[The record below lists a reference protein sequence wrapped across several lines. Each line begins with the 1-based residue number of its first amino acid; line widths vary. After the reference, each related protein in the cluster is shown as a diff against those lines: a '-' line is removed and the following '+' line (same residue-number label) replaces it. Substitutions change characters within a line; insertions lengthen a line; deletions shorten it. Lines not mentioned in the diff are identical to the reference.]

1 MRIFIGI
8 DIGKEYNYASFLNN
22 EGIEIDKRFKFK
34 NNHLGFLSL
43 KDNIDKLTYD
53 CNFNYD
59 DVLIGFESTGHYWI
73 NTDWF
78 IAEKLNIKTVMVRN
92 DAVRHTRALNSQ
104 GKGKNDSLDSRTI
117 AECLKNGYYF
127 DVQGRK
133 EDYIVLRR
141 LTRERTELEKEI
153 ARYKNRYRAW
163 LDVNNQIFLENFS
176 NVFSAGALALL
187 KVYPSPLDI
196 IQDSYL
202 EVREK
207 LKEVGYK
214 RTNNTF
220 KIYYEE
226 AKTYK
231 NIINGIT
238 YADRLEIN
246 EYIETLEMYMK
257 KKESLDEKIEALM
270 NYLEG
275 KVYNSLSQIKGMP
288 KAQVASLLAEIGNVS
303 NFKSA
308 RHLISYAG
316 LNVQGEGSGKNKGY
330 SWISKTGNRKIRK
343 ELYVITFNLVRH
355 NDYFRGLYCYY
366 KSYKRPNEKSSKEML
381 IALACK
387 ILRVIYGMLKYNIEF
402 DLNEMLKNYDFRNI
416 NKEKF
421 IDEFLG
427 SSEKKQKIIP
437 QEIEDI
443 FLNNRKSNEKSDD

>member
-1 MRIFIGI
+1 MNLYIGV
-8 DIGKEYNYASFLNN
+8 DVGKEFNYASFLN
-22 EGIEIDKRFKFK
+22 EKGLEIDKRFKFK
-34 NNHLGFLSL
+34 NNYWGFLKL

-53 CNFNYD
+53 YNFNYND
-59 DVLIGFESTGHYWI
+59 ILIGFESTGHYWI
-73 NTDWF
+73 NVDWF
-78 IAEKLNIKTVMVRN
+78 LTEKLNIKTVMVRN

-141 LTRERTELEKEI
+141 LTRERSELEKEI
-153 ARYKNRYRAW
+153 ARYKNRFRAW
-163 LDVNNQIFLENFS
+163 LDVNNPIFLENFS

-196 IQDSYL
+196 IKDTYL

-207 LKEVGYK
+207 LREVGYS
-214 RTNNTF
+214 RTNKTL

-226 AKTYK
+226 VETYK
-231 NIINGIT
+231 NIINGIS
-238 YADRLEIN
+238 YADRLEIS
-246 EYIETLEMYMK
+246 EYIEALEMYIK
-257 KKESLDEKIEALM
+257 KKENLDERIEALM
-270 NYLEG
+270 NFLEG
-275 KVYNSLSQIKGMP
+275 KVYTSLSEIKGMP
-288 KAQVASLLAEIGNVS
+288 KAQVASLISEIGNIN

-308 RHLISYAG
+308 RHLLSYAG
-316 LNVQGEGSGKNKGY
+316 LNLQGEGSGKNKGH

-381 IALACK
+381 IALMCK
-387 ILRVIYGMLKYNIEF
+387 LLRVVYGMLKYNVEF
-402 DLNEMLKNYDFRNI
+402 NLNEMLKNYDFRNI

-427 SSEKKQKIIP
+427 NSEKKQKIVP
-437 QEIEDI
+437 QEIEEI
-443 FLNNRKSNEKSDD
+443 FLNNRKSN

>member
-1 MRIFIGI
+1 M
-8 DIGKEYNYASFLNN
+8 
-22 EGIEIDKRFKFK
+22 
-34 NNHLGFLSL
+34 GFLKL

-53 CNFNYD
+53 YNLKYD
-59 DVLIGFESTGHYWI
+59 DILVGFESTGHYWI
-73 NTDWF
+73 NVDWF
-78 IAEKLNIKTVMVRN
+78 LTEKLNIKTVMVRN

-141 LTRERTELEKEI
+141 LTRERSELEKEI
-153 ARYKNRYRAW
+153 ARYKNRFRAW
-163 LDVNNQIFLENFS
+163 LDVNNPIFLEIFS
-176 NVFSAGALALL
+176 NVFSSGALALL

-196 IQDSYL
+196 IKDSYL

-207 LKEVGYK
+207 LREVGYS
-214 RTNNTF
+214 RTNKTL

-226 AKTYK
+226 VQTYK
-231 NIINGIT
+231 NIINGIS
-238 YADRLEIN
+238 YADRLEIS
-246 EYIETLEMYMK
+246 EYIEALEMYIK
-257 KKESLDEKIEALM
+257 KKENLDERIEALM
-270 NYLEG
+270 NFLEG
-275 KVYNSLSQIKGMP
+275 KVYNSLSEIKGMP
-288 KAQVASLLAEIGNVS
+288 KAQVASLIAEIGNIN

-308 RHLISYAG
+308 IHLLSYAG
-316 LNVQGEGSGKNKGY
+316 LNLQGEGSGKNKGH

-381 IALACK
+381 IALMCK
-387 ILRVIYGMLKYNIEF
+387 LLRVVYGMLKYNVEF
-402 DLNEMLKNYDFRNI
+402 NLNEMLKNYDFRNI

-427 SSEKKQKIIP
+427 NSEKKQKIIP
-437 QEIEDI
+437 QEIE
-443 FLNNRKSNEKSDD
+443 E

>member
-1 MRIFIGI
+1 MNLYIGV
-8 DIGKEYNYASFLNN
+8 DIGKELNYASFLN
-22 EGIEIDKRFKFK
+22 EKGLEIDKRFKFK
-34 NNHLGFLSL
+34 NNYLGFLKL

-53 CNFNYD
+53 YNLKYD
-59 DVLIGFESTGHYWI
+59 DILVGFESTGHYWI
-73 NTDWF
+73 NVDWF
-78 IAEKLNIKTVMVRN
+78 LTEKLNIKTVMVRN

-141 LTRERTELEKEI
+141 FTRERSELEKEI
-153 ARYKNRYRAW
+153 ARYKNRFRAW
-163 LDVNNQIFLENFS
+163 LDVNNPIFLENFS
-176 NVFSAGALALL
+176 NVFSSGALALL

-196 IQDSYL
+196 IKDSYL

-207 LKEVGYK
+207 LREVGYS
-214 RTNNTF
+214 RTNKTF

-226 AKTYK
+226 VETYK
-231 NIINGIT
+231 NIINGIS
-238 YADRLEIN
+238 YADRLEIS
-246 EYIETLEMYMK
+246 EYIEALEMYMK
-257 KKESLDEKIEALM
+257 KKENLDERIEALM
-270 NYLEG
+270 NFLEG
-275 KVYNSLSQIKGMP
+275 KVYTSLSEIKGMP
-288 KAQVASLLAEIGNVS
+288 KAQVASLIAEIGNIN

-308 RHLISYAG
+308 IHLISYAG
-316 LNVQGEGSGKNKGY
+316 LNLQGEGSGKNKGH

-381 IALACK
+381 IALMCK
-387 ILRVIYGMLKYNIEF
+387 LLRVVYGMLKYNVEF
-402 DLNEMLKNYDFRNI
+402 NLNEMLKNYDFRNI

-427 SSEKKQKIIP
+427 NSEKKQKIIP

-443 FLNNRKSNEKSDD
+443 FLNNRKSN

>member
-1 MRIFIGI
+1 MNLYIGV
-8 DIGKEYNYASFLNN
+8 DVGKEFNYASFLN
-22 EGIEIDKRFKFK
+22 EKGVEIDKRFKFK
-34 NNHLGFLSL
+34 NNYLGFLKL

-53 CNFNYD
+53 YKFNYNNI
-59 DVLIGFESTGHYWI
+59 LIGFESTGHYWI
-73 NTDWF
+73 NVDWF
-78 IAEKLNIKTVMVRN
+78 LTEKLNIKTVMVRN

-141 LTRERTELEKEI
+141 LTRERSELEKEI
-153 ARYKNRYRAW
+153 ARYKNRFRAW
-163 LDVNNQIFLENFS
+163 LDVNNPIFLENFS
-176 NVFSAGALALL
+176 NVFSSVALALL

-196 IQDSYL
+196 IKDSYL

-207 LKEVGYK
+207 LREVGYS
-214 RTNNTF
+214 RTNKTL

-226 AKTYK
+226 VETYK
-231 NIINGIT
+231 NIINGIS
-238 YADRLEIN
+238 YADRLEIS
-246 EYIETLEMYMK
+246 EYIEALEMYIK
-257 KKESLDEKIEALM
+257 KKENLDERIEALM
-270 NYLEG
+270 NFLEG
-275 KVYNSLSQIKGMP
+275 KVYTSLSEIKGMP
-288 KAQVASLLAEIGNVS
+288 KAQVASLIAEIGNIN

-308 RHLISYAG
+308 IHLISYAG
-316 LNVQGEGSGKNKGY
+316 LNLQGEGSGKNKGH

-381 IALACK
+381 IALMCK
-387 ILRVIYGMLKYNIEF
+387 LLRVVYGMLKYNVEF
-402 DLNEMLKNYDFRNI
+402 NLNEMLKNYDFRNI

-427 SSEKKQKIIP
+427 NSEKKQKIIP

-443 FLNNRKSNEKSDD
+443 FLNNRKSN

>member
-1 MRIFIGI
+1 MNLYIGV
-8 DIGKEYNYASFLNN
+8 DIGKELNYASFLN
-22 EGIEIDKRFKFK
+22 EKGVEIDKRFKFK
-34 NNHLGFLSL
+34 NNYLGFLKL
-43 KDNIDKLTYD
+43 KENIDKLTYD
-53 CNFNYD
+53 YNLKYD
-59 DVLIGFESTGHYWI
+59 DILVGFESTGHYWI
-73 NTDWF
+73 NIDWF
-78 IAEKLNIKTVMVRN
+78 LTEKLNIKTVMVRN

-141 LTRERTELEKEI
+141 LTRERSELEKEI
-153 ARYKNRYRAW
+153 ARYKNRFRAW
-163 LDVNNQIFLENFS
+163 LDVNNPIFLENFS

-196 IQDSYL
+196 IKDSYL

-207 LKEVGYK
+207 LREVGYS
-214 RTNNTF
+214 RTNKTL

-226 AKTYK
+226 VETYK
-231 NIINGIT
+231 NIINGIS
-238 YADRLEIN
+238 YADRLEIS
-246 EYIETLEMYMK
+246 EYIEALEMYMK
-257 KKESLDEKIEALM
+257 KKENLDERIEALM
-270 NYLEG
+270 NFLEG
-275 KVYNSLSQIKGMP
+275 KVYTSLSEIKGMP
-288 KAQVASLLAEIGNVS
+288 KAQVASLIAEIGNIN

-308 RHLISYAG
+308 IHLISYAG
-316 LNVQGEGSGKNKGY
+316 LNLQGEGSGKNKGH

-381 IALACK
+381 IALMCK
-387 ILRVIYGMLKYNIEF
+387 LLRVVYGMLKYNVEF
-402 DLNEMLKNYDFRNI
+402 NLNEMLKNYDFRNI

-427 SSEKKQKIIP
+427 NSEKKQKIIP

-443 FLNNRKSNEKSDD
+443 FLNNRKSN

>member
-1 MRIFIGI
+1 MNLYIGV
-8 DIGKEYNYASFLNN
+8 DIGKELNYASFLN
-22 EGIEIDKRFKFK
+22 EKGVEIDKRFKFK
-34 NNHLGFLSL
+34 NNYLGFLKL

-53 CNFNYD
+53 YNLKYD
-59 DVLIGFESTGHYWI
+59 DILVGFESTGHYWI
-73 NTDWF
+73 NVDWF
-78 IAEKLNIKTVMVRN
+78 LTEKLNIKTVMVRN

-141 LTRERTELEKEI
+141 LTRERSELEKEI
-153 ARYKNRYRAW
+153 ARYKNRFRAW
-163 LDVNNQIFLENFS
+163 LDVNNPIFLENFS

-196 IQDSYL
+196 IKDSYL

-207 LKEVGYK
+207 LREVGYS
-214 RTNNTF
+214 RTNKTL

-226 AKTYK
+226 VQTYK
-231 NIINGIT
+231 NIINGIS
-238 YADRLEIN
+238 YADRLEIS
-246 EYIETLEMYMK
+246 EYIEALEMYIK
-257 KKESLDEKIEALM
+257 KKENLDERIEALM
-270 NYLEG
+270 NFLEG
-275 KVYNSLSQIKGMP
+275 KVYNSLSEIKGMP
-288 KAQVASLLAEIGNVS
+288 KAQVASLIAEIGNIN

-308 RHLISYAG
+308 IYLLSYAG
-316 LNVQGEGSGKNKGY
+316 LNLQGEGSGKNKGH

-381 IALACK
+381 IALMCK
-387 ILRVIYGMLKYNIEF
+387 LLRVVYGMLKYNVEF
-402 DLNEMLKNYDFRNI
+402 NLNEMLKNYDFRNI

-427 SSEKKQKIIP
+427 NSEKKQKIIP

-443 FLNNRKSNEKSDD
+443 FLNNRKSN

>member
-1 MRIFIGI
+1 MNLYIGV
-8 DIGKEYNYASFLNN
+8 DIGKELNYASFLN
-22 EGIEIDKRFKFK
+22 EKGVEIDKRFKFK
-34 NNHLGFLSL
+34 NNYLGFLKL

-53 CNFNYD
+53 YNLKYD
-59 DVLIGFESTGHYWI
+59 DILGGFESTGHYWI
-73 NTDWF
+73 NVDWF
-78 IAEKLNIKTVMVRN
+78 LTEKLNIKTVMVRN

-141 LTRERTELEKEI
+141 LTRERSELEKEI
-153 ARYKNRYRAW
+153 ARYKNRFRAW
-163 LDVNNQIFLENFS
+163 LDVNNPIFLEIFS
-176 NVFSAGALALL
+176 NVFSSGALALL
-187 KVYPSPLDI
+187 KIYPSPLDI
-196 IQDSYL
+196 IKDSYL

-207 LKEVGYK
+207 LREVGYS
-214 RTNNTF
+214 RTNKTL

-226 AKTYK
+226 VETYK
-231 NIINGIT
+231 NIINGIS
-238 YADRLEIN
+238 YADRLEIS
-246 EYIETLEMYMK
+246 EYIEALEMYIK
-257 KKESLDEKIEALM
+257 KKENLDERIEALM
-270 NYLEG
+270 NFLEG
-275 KVYNSLSQIKGMP
+275 KVYTSLSEIKGMP
-288 KAQVASLLAEIGNVS
+288 KAQVASLIAEIGNIN

-308 RHLISYAG
+308 RHLLSYAG
-316 LNVQGEGSGKNKGY
+316 LNLQGEGSGKNKGH

-381 IALACK
+381 IALMCK
-387 ILRVIYGMLKYNIEF
+387 LLRVIYGMLKYNVEF
-402 DLNEMLKNYDFRNI
+402 NLNEMLKNYDFRNI

-427 SSEKKQKIIP
+427 NSEKKQKIIP
-437 QEIEDI
+437 QEIEEI
-443 FLNNRKSNEKSDD
+443 FLNNRKSN

>member
-1 MRIFIGI
+1 MNLYIGV
-8 DIGKEYNYASFLNN
+8 DIGKELNYASFLN
-22 EGIEIDKRFKFK
+22 EKGVEIDKRFKFK
-34 NNHLGFLSL
+34 NNYLGFLKL
-43 KDNIDKLTYD
+43 KENIDKLTYD
-53 CNFNYD
+53 YNLKYD
-59 DVLIGFESTGHYWI
+59 DILVGFESTGHYWI
-73 NTDWF
+73 NIDWF
-78 IAEKLNIKTVMVRN
+78 LTEKLNIKTVMVRN

-141 LTRERTELEKEI
+141 LTRERSELEKEI
-153 ARYKNRYRAW
+153 ARYKNRFRAW
-163 LDVNNQIFLENFS
+163 LDVNNPIFLENFS

-196 IQDSYL
+196 IKDSYL

-207 LKEVGYK
+207 LREVGYS
-214 RTNNTF
+214 RTNKTL

-226 AKTYK
+226 VETYK
-231 NIINGIT
+231 NIINGIS
-238 YADRLEIN
+238 YADRLEIS
-246 EYIETLEMYMK
+246 EYIEALEMYMK
-257 KKESLDEKIEALM
+257 KKENLDERIEALM
-270 NYLEG
+270 NFLEG
-275 KVYNSLSQIKGMP
+275 KVYTSLSEIKGMP
-288 KAQVASLLAEIGNVS
+288 KAQVASLIAEIGNIN

-308 RHLISYAG
+308 IHLISYAG
-316 LNVQGEGSGKNKGY
+316 LNLQGEGSGKNKGH

-381 IALACK
+381 IALMCK
-387 ILRVIYGMLKYNIEF
+387 LLRVVYGMLKYNVEF
-402 DLNEMLKNYDFRNI
+402 NLNEMLKNYDFRNI

-427 SSEKKQKIIP
+427 NSEKKQKIIP
-437 QEIEDI
+437 
-443 FLNNRKSNEKSDD
+443 

>member
-1 MRIFIGI
+1 MNLYIGV
-8 DIGKEYNYASFLNN
+8 DIGKEFNYASFLN
-22 EGIEIDKRFKFK
+22 EKGLEIDKRFKFK
-34 NNHLGFLSL
+34 NNYLGFLKL

-53 CNFNYD
+53 YNLKYD
-59 DVLIGFESTGHYWI
+59 DILVGFESTGHYWI
-73 NTDWF
+73 NVDWF
-78 IAEKLNIKTVMVRN
+78 LTEKLNIKTVMVRN

-141 LTRERTELEKEI
+141 LTRERSELEKEI
-153 ARYKNRYRAW
+153 ARYKNRFRAW
-163 LDVNNQIFLENFS
+163 LDVNNPIFLENFS
-176 NVFSAGALALL
+176 NVFSSVALALL

-196 IQDSYL
+196 IKDSYL

-207 LKEVGYK
+207 LREVGYS
-214 RTNNTF
+214 RTNKTL

-226 AKTYK
+226 VETYK
-231 NIINGIT
+231 NIINGIS
-238 YADRLEIN
+238 YADRLEIS
-246 EYIETLEMYMK
+246 EYIEALEMYIK
-257 KKESLDEKIEALM
+257 KKENLDERIEALM
-270 NYLEG
+270 NFLEG
-275 KVYNSLSQIKGMP
+275 KVYTSLSEIKGMP
-288 KAQVASLLAEIGNVS
+288 KAQVASLIAEIGNIN

-308 RHLISYAG
+308 IHLLSYAG
-316 LNVQGEGSGKNKGY
+316 LNLQGEGSGKNKGH

-381 IALACK
+381 IALMCK
-387 ILRVIYGMLKYNIEF
+387 LLRGVYGMLRYNVEF
-402 DLNEMLKNYDFRNI
+402 NLNEMLKNYDFRNI

-427 SSEKKQKIIP
+427 NSEKKQKIIP

-443 FLNNRKSNEKSDD
+443 FLNNRKSN

>member
-1 MRIFIGI
+1 MNLYIGI
-8 DIGKEYNYASFLNN
+8 DIGKEFNYASFLN
-22 EGIEIDKRFKFK
+22 EKGVEIDKRFKFK
-34 NNHLGFLSL
+34 NNYLGFLKL

-53 CNFNYD
+53 YNFKYD
-59 DVLIGFESTGHYWI
+59 DILIGFESTGHYWI
-73 NTDWF
+73 NIDWF
-78 IAEKLNIKTVMVRN
+78 ITEKLKIKTVMVRN

-141 LTRERTELEKEI
+141 LTRERSELEKEI
-153 ARYKNRYRAW
+153 ARYKNRFRAW
-163 LDVNNQIFLENFS
+163 LDVNNPIFLENFS

-196 IQDSYL
+196 IKDSYL
-202 EVREK
+202 VVREK
-207 LKEVGYK
+207 LREVGYS
-214 RTNNTF
+214 RTNKTL

-226 AKTYK
+226 VETYK
-231 NIINGIT
+231 NIINGIS
-238 YADRLEIN
+238 YADRLEIS
-246 EYIETLEMYMK
+246 EYIEALEMYMK
-257 KKESLDEKIEALM
+257 KKENLDERIEALM
-270 NYLEG
+270 NFLEG
-275 KVYNSLSQIKGMP
+275 KVYTSLSEIKGMP
-288 KAQVASLLAEIGNVS
+288 KAQVASLIAEIGNIN

-308 RHLISYAG
+308 IHLISYAG
-316 LNVQGEGSGKNKGY
+316 LNLQGEGSGKNKGH

-381 IALACK
+381 IALMCK
-387 ILRVIYGMLKYNIEF
+387 LLRVVYGMLKYNVEF
-402 DLNEMLKNYDFRNI
+402 NLNEMLKNYDFRNI

-427 SSEKKQKIIP
+427 NSEKKQKIIP

-443 FLNNRKSNEKSDD
+443 FLNNRKSN

>member
-1 MRIFIGI
+1 MNLYIGV
-8 DIGKEYNYASFLNN
+8 DVGKEFNYASFLN
-22 EGIEIDKRFKFK
+22 EKGLEINKRFKFK
-34 NNHLGFLSL
+34 NNYLGFLKL

-53 CNFNYD
+53 YNFNYND
-59 DVLIGFESTGHYWI
+59 ILIGFESTGHYWI
-73 NTDWF
+73 NVDWF
-78 IAEKLNIKTVMVRN
+78 LTEKLNIKTVMVRN

-141 LTRERTELEKEI
+141 LTRERSELEKEI
-153 ARYKNRYRAW
+153 ARYKNRFRAW
-163 LDVNNQIFLENFS
+163 LDVNNPIFLENFS

-196 IQDSYL
+196 IKDSYL

-207 LKEVGYK
+207 LREVGYS
-214 RTNNTF
+214 RTNKTL

-226 AKTYK
+226 VETYK
-231 NIINGIT
+231 NVINGIS
-238 YADRLEIN
+238 YADRLEIS
-246 EYIETLEMYMK
+246 EYIEALEMYIN
-257 KKESLDEKIEALM
+257 KKENLDERIEALM
-270 NYLEG
+270 NFLEG
-275 KVYNSLSQIKGMP
+275 KVYTSLSEIKGMP
-288 KAQVASLLAEIGNVS
+288 KAQVASLISEIGNIN

-308 RHLISYAG
+308 RHLLSYAG
-316 LNVQGEGSGKNKGY
+316 LNLQGEGSGKNKGH

-381 IALACK
+381 IALMCK
-387 ILRVIYGMLKYNIEF
+387 LLRVVYGMLKYNVEF
-402 DLNEMLKNYDFRNI
+402 NLNEMLKNYDFRNI

-427 SSEKKQKIIP
+427 NSEKKQKIIP
-437 QEIEDI
+437 QEIE
-443 FLNNRKSNEKSDD
+443 

>member
-1 MRIFIGI
+1 MNLYIGV
-8 DIGKEYNYASFLNN
+8 DVGKEFNYASFLN
-22 EGIEIDKRFKFK
+22 EKGVEIDKRFKFK
-34 NNHLGFLSL
+34 NNYLGFLKL

-53 CNFNYD
+53 YNLKYD
-59 DVLIGFESTGHYWI
+59 DILVGFESTGHYWI
-73 NTDWF
+73 NIDWF
-78 IAEKLNIKTVMVRN
+78 LTEKLNIKTVMVRN

-141 LTRERTELEKEI
+141 LTRERSELEKEI
-153 ARYKNRYRAW
+153 ARYKNRFRAW
-163 LDVNNQIFLENFS
+163 LDVNNPIFLENFS

-196 IQDSYL
+196 IKDTYL

-207 LKEVGYK
+207 LREVGYS
-214 RTNNTF
+214 RTNKTL

-226 AKTYK
+226 VETYK
-231 NIINGIT
+231 NIINGIS
-238 YADRLEIN
+238 YADRLEIS
-246 EYIETLEMYMK
+246 EYIEALEMYMK
-257 KKESLDEKIEALM
+257 KKENLDERIEALM
-270 NYLEG
+270 NFLEG
-275 KVYNSLSQIKGMP
+275 KVYTSLSEIKGMP
-288 KAQVASLLAEIGNVS
+288 KAQVASLISEIGNIN

-308 RHLISYAG
+308 RHLLSYAG
-316 LNVQGEGSGKNKGY
+316 LNLQGEGSGKNKGH

-381 IALACK
+381 IALMCK
-387 ILRVIYGMLKYNIEF
+387 LLRVVYGMLKYNVEF
-402 DLNEMLKNYDFRNI
+402 NLNEMLKNYDFRNI

-427 SSEKKQKIIP
+427 NSEKKQKIIP
-437 QEIEDI
+437 QEIEEI
-443 FLNNRKSNEKSDD
+443 FLNNKKSN

>member
-1 MRIFIGI
+1 MNLYIGV
-8 DIGKEYNYASFLNN
+8 DVGKEFNYASFLN
-22 EGIEIDKRFKFK
+22 EKGLEINKRFKFK
-34 NNHLGFLSL
+34 NNYLGFLKL

-53 CNFNYD
+53 YNFNYND
-59 DVLIGFESTGHYWI
+59 ILIGFESTGHYWI
-73 NTDWF
+73 NVDWF
-78 IAEKLNIKTVMVRN
+78 LTEKLNIKTVMVRN

-141 LTRERTELEKEI
+141 LTRERSELEKEI
-153 ARYKNRYRAW
+153 ARYKNRFRAW
-163 LDVNNQIFLENFS
+163 LDVNNPIFLEIFS
-176 NVFSAGALALL
+176 NVFSSGALALL

-196 IQDSYL
+196 IKDSYL

-207 LKEVGYK
+207 LREVGYS
-214 RTNNTF
+214 RTNKTL

-226 AKTYK
+226 VETYK
-231 NIINGIT
+231 NVINGIS
-238 YADRLEIN
+238 YADRLEIS
-246 EYIETLEMYMK
+246 EYIEALEMYIN
-257 KKESLDEKIEALM
+257 KKENLDERIEALM
-270 NYLEG
+270 NFLEG
-275 KVYNSLSQIKGMP
+275 KVYTSLSEIKGMP
-288 KAQVASLLAEIGNVS
+288 KAQVASLISEIGNIN

-308 RHLISYAG
+308 RHLLSYAG
-316 LNVQGEGSGKNKGY
+316 LNLQGEGSGKNKGH

-381 IALACK
+381 IALMCK
-387 ILRVIYGMLKYNIEF
+387 LLRVVYGMLKYNVEF
-402 DLNEMLKNYDFRNI
+402 NLNEMLKNYDFRNI

-427 SSEKKQKIIP
+427 NSEKKQKIIP

-443 FLNNRKSNEKSDD
+443 FLNNRKSN

>member
-1 MRIFIGI
+1 MNLYIGV
-8 DIGKEYNYASFLNN
+8 DIGKELNYASFLN
-22 EGIEIDKRFKFK
+22 EKGVEIDKRFKFK
-34 NNHLGFLSL
+34 NNYLGFLKL

-53 CNFNYD
+53 YNLKYD
-59 DVLIGFESTGHYWI
+59 DILVGFESTGHYWI
-73 NTDWF
+73 NVDWF
-78 IAEKLNIKTVMVRN
+78 LTEKLNIKTVMVRN

-141 LTRERTELEKEI
+141 LTRERSELEKEI
-153 ARYKNRYRAW
+153 ARYKNRFRAW
-163 LDVNNQIFLENFS
+163 LDVNNPIFLENFS
-176 NVFSAGALALL
+176 NVFSSGALALL

-196 IQDSYL
+196 IKDSYL

-207 LKEVGYK
+207 LREVGYS
-214 RTNNTF
+214 RTNKTL

-226 AKTYK
+226 VQTYK
-231 NIINGIT
+231 NIINGIS
-238 YADRLEIN
+238 YADRLEIS
-246 EYIETLEMYMK
+246 EYIEALEMYIK
-257 KKESLDEKIEALM
+257 KKENLDERIEALM
-270 NYLEG
+270 NFLEG
-275 KVYNSLSQIKGMP
+275 KVYNSLSEIKGMP
-288 KAQVASLLAEIGNVS
+288 KAQVASLIAEIGNIN

-308 RHLISYAG
+308 IHLLSYAG
-316 LNVQGEGSGKNKGY
+316 LNLQGEGSGKNKGH

-381 IALACK
+381 IALMSK
-387 ILRVIYGMLKYNIEF
+387 LLRVVYGMLKYNVEF
-402 DLNEMLKNYDFRNI
+402 NLNEMLKNYDFRNI

-427 SSEKKQKIIP
+427 NSEKKQKIIP
-437 QEIEDI
+437 LEIEDI
-443 FLNNRKSNEKSDD
+443 FLNNRKSN

>member
-1 MRIFIGI
+1 MNLYIGV
-8 DIGKEYNYASFLNN
+8 DIGKELNYASFLN
-22 EGIEIDKRFKFK
+22 EKGVEIDKRFKFK
-34 NNHLGFLSL
+34 NNYLGFLKL

-53 CNFNYD
+53 YNLKYD
-59 DVLIGFESTGHYWI
+59 DILVGFESTGHYWI
-73 NTDWF
+73 NVDWF
-78 IAEKLNIKTVMVRN
+78 LTEKLNIKTVMVRN

-141 LTRERTELEKEI
+141 LTRERSELEKEI
-153 ARYKNRYRAW
+153 ARYKNRFRAW
-163 LDVNNQIFLENFS
+163 LDVNNPIFLEIFS
-176 NVFSAGALALL
+176 NVFSSGALALL

-196 IQDSYL
+196 IKDSYL

-207 LKEVGYK
+207 LREVGYS
-214 RTNNTF
+214 RTNKTL

-226 AKTYK
+226 VQTYK
-231 NIINGIT
+231 NIINGIS
-238 YADRLEIN
+238 YADRLEIS
-246 EYIETLEMYMK
+246 EYIEALEMYIK
-257 KKESLDEKIEALM
+257 KKENLDERIEALM
-270 NYLEG
+270 NFLEG
-275 KVYNSLSQIKGMP
+275 KVYNSLSEIKGMP
-288 KAQVASLLAEIGNVS
+288 KAQVASLIAEIGNIN

-308 RHLISYAG
+308 IHLLSYAG
-316 LNVQGEGSGKNKGY
+316 LNLQGEGSGKNKGH

-381 IALACK
+381 IALMCK
-387 ILRVIYGMLKYNIEF
+387 LLRVVYGMLKYNVEF
-402 DLNEMLKNYDFRNI
+402 NLNEMLKNYDFRNI

-427 SSEKKQKIIP
+427 NGEKKQKIIP

-443 FLNNRKSNEKSDD
+443 FLNNRKSN

>member
-1 MRIFIGI
+1 MNLYIGV
-8 DIGKEYNYASFLNN
+8 DVGKEFNYASFLN
-22 EGIEIDKRFKFK
+22 EKGLEINKRFKFK
-34 NNHLGFLSL
+34 NNYLGFLKL

-53 CNFNYD
+53 YNFNYND
-59 DVLIGFESTGHYWI
+59 ILIGFESTGHYWI
-73 NTDWF
+73 NVDWF
-78 IAEKLNIKTVMVRN
+78 LTEKLNIKTVMVRN

-141 LTRERTELEKEI
+141 LTRERSELEKEI
-153 ARYKNRYRAW
+153 ARYKNRFRAW
-163 LDVNNQIFLENFS
+163 LDVNNPIFLENFS
-176 NVFSAGALALL
+176 NVFSSGALALL

-196 IQDSYL
+196 IKDSYL

-207 LKEVGYK
+207 LREVGYS
-214 RTNNTF
+214 RTNKTL

-226 AKTYK
+226 VQTYK
-231 NIINGIT
+231 NIINGIS
-238 YADRLEIN
+238 YADRLEIS
-246 EYIETLEMYMK
+246 EYIEALEMYIK
-257 KKESLDEKIEALM
+257 KKENLDERIEALM
-270 NYLEG
+270 NFLEG
-275 KVYNSLSQIKGMP
+275 KVYNSLSEIKGMP
-288 KAQVASLLAEIGNVS
+288 KAQVASLIAEIGNIN

-308 RHLISYAG
+308 IHLLSYAG
-316 LNVQGEGSGKNKGY
+316 LNLQGEGSGKNKGH

-381 IALACK
+381 IALMCK
-387 ILRVIYGMLKYNIEF
+387 LLRVVYGMLKYNVEF
-402 DLNEMLKNYDFRNI
+402 NLNEMLKNYDFRNI

-427 SSEKKQKIIP
+427 NSEKKQKIIP
-437 QEIEDI
+437 LEIEDI
-443 FLNNRKSNEKSDD
+443 FLNNRKSN

>member
-1 MRIFIGI
+1 MNLYIGI
-8 DIGKEYNYASFLNN
+8 DIGKEFNYASFLN
-22 EGIEIDKRFKFK
+22 EKGVEIDKRFKFK
-34 NNHLGFLSL
+34 NNYLGFLKL

-53 CNFNYD
+53 YNFKYD
-59 DVLIGFESTGHYWI
+59 DILIGFESTGHYWI
-73 NTDWF
+73 NIDWF
-78 IAEKLNIKTVMVRN
+78 ITEKLNIKTVMVRN

-141 LTRERTELEKEI
+141 LTRERSELEKEI
-153 ARYKNRYRAW
+153 ARYKNRFRAW
-163 LDVNNQIFLENFS
+163 LDVNNPIFLENFS

-196 IQDSYL
+196 IKDSYL
-202 EVREK
+202 VVREK
-207 LKEVGYK
+207 LREVGYS
-214 RTNNTF
+214 RTNKTL

-226 AKTYK
+226 VETYK
-231 NIINGIT
+231 NIINGIS
-238 YADRLEIN
+238 YADRLEIS
-246 EYIETLEMYMK
+246 EYIEALEMYMK
-257 KKESLDEKIEALM
+257 KKENLDERIEALM
-270 NYLEG
+270 NFLEG
-275 KVYNSLSQIKGMP
+275 KVYTSLSEIKGMP
-288 KAQVASLLAEIGNVS
+288 KAQVASLIAEIGNIN

-308 RHLISYAG
+308 IHLISYAG
-316 LNVQGEGSGKNKGY
+316 LNLQGEGSGKNKGH

-366 KSYKRPNEKSSKEML
+366 KNYKRPNEKSSKEML
-381 IALACK
+381 IALMCK
-387 ILRVIYGMLKYNIEF
+387 LLRVVYGMLKYNVEF
-402 DLNEMLKNYDFRNI
+402 NLNEMLKNYDFRNI

-427 SSEKKQKIIP
+427 NSEKKQKIIP

-443 FLNNRKSNEKSDD
+443 FLNNRKSN

>member
-1 MRIFIGI
+1 MNLYIGV
-8 DIGKEYNYASFLNN
+8 DIGKEFNYASFLN
-22 EGIEIDKRFKFK
+22 EKGLEIDKRFKFK
-34 NNHLGFLSL
+34 NNYLGFLKL

-53 CNFNYD
+53 YNLKYD
-59 DVLIGFESTGHYWI
+59 DILVGFESTGHYWI
-73 NTDWF
+73 NVDWF
-78 IAEKLNIKTVMVRN
+78 LTEKLNIKTVMVRN

-141 LTRERTELEKEI
+141 LTRERSELEKEI
-153 ARYKNRYRAW
+153 ARYKNRFRAW
-163 LDVNNQIFLENFS
+163 LDVNNPIFLENFS
-176 NVFSAGALALL
+176 NVFSSVALALL

-196 IQDSYL
+196 IKDSYL

-207 LKEVGYK
+207 LREVGYS
-214 RTNNTF
+214 RTNKTL

-226 AKTYK
+226 VETYK
-231 NIINGIT
+231 NIINGIS
-238 YADRLEIN
+238 YADRLEIS
-246 EYIETLEMYMK
+246 EYIEALEMYIK
-257 KKESLDEKIEALM
+257 KKENLDERIEALM
-270 NYLEG
+270 NFLEG
-275 KVYNSLSQIKGMP
+275 KVYTSLSEIKGMP
-288 KAQVASLLAEIGNVS
+288 KAQVASLIAEIGNIN

-308 RHLISYAG
+308 IHLLSYAG
-316 LNVQGEGSGKNKGY
+316 LNLQGEGSGKNKGH

-381 IALACK
+381 IALMCK
-387 ILRVIYGMLKYNIEF
+387 LLRVVYGMLRYNVEF
-402 DLNEMLKNYDFRNI
+402 NLNEMLKNYDFRNI

-427 SSEKKQKIIP
+427 NSEKKQKIIP

-443 FLNNRKSNEKSDD
+443 FLNNRKSN

>member
-1 MRIFIGI
+1 MNLYIGV
-8 DIGKEYNYASFLNN
+8 DIGKELNYASFLN
-22 EGIEIDKRFKFK
+22 EKGLEIDKRFKFK
-34 NNHLGFLSL
+34 NNYLGFLKL

-53 CNFNYD
+53 YNLKYD
-59 DVLIGFESTGHYWI
+59 DILVGFESTGHYWI
-73 NTDWF
+73 NVDWF
-78 IAEKLNIKTVMVRN
+78 LTEKLNIKTVMVRN

-141 LTRERTELEKEI
+141 LTRERSELEKEI
-153 ARYKNRYRAW
+153 ARYKNRFRAW
-163 LDVNNQIFLENFS
+163 LDVNNPIFLENFS
-176 NVFSAGALALL
+176 NVFSSGALALL

-196 IQDSYL
+196 IKDSYL

-207 LKEVGYK
+207 LREVGYS
-214 RTNNTF
+214 RTNKTF

-226 AKTYK
+226 VETYK
-231 NIINGIT
+231 NIINGIS
-238 YADRLEIN
+238 YAERLEIS
-246 EYIETLEMYMK
+246 EYIEALEMYMK
-257 KKESLDEKIEALM
+257 KKENLDERIEALM
-270 NYLEG
+270 NFLEG
-275 KVYNSLSQIKGMP
+275 KVYTSLSEIKGMP
-288 KAQVASLLAEIGNVS
+288 KAQVASLIAEIGNIN

-308 RHLISYAG
+308 IHLISYAG
-316 LNVQGEGSGKNKGY
+316 LNLQGEGSGKNKGH

-381 IALACK
+381 IALMCK
-387 ILRVIYGMLKYNIEF
+387 LLRVVYGMLKYNVEF
-402 DLNEMLKNYDFRNI
+402 NLNEMLKNYDFRNI

-427 SSEKKQKIIP
+427 NSEKKQKIIP
-437 QEIEDI
+437 LEIEDI
-443 FLNNRKSNEKSDD
+443 FLNNRKSN

>member
-1 MRIFIGI
+1 MNLYIGV
-8 DIGKEYNYASFLNN
+8 DIGKELNYASFLN
-22 EGIEIDKRFKFK
+22 EKGVEIDKRFKFK
-34 NNHLGFLSL
+34 NNYLGFLKL

-53 CNFNYD
+53 YNLKYD
-59 DVLIGFESTGHYWI
+59 DILVGFESTGHYWI
-73 NTDWF
+73 NVDWF
-78 IAEKLNIKTVMVRN
+78 LTEKLNIKTVMVRN

-141 LTRERTELEKEI
+141 LTRERSELEKEI
-153 ARYKNRYRAW
+153 ARYKNRFRAW
-163 LDVNNQIFLENFS
+163 LDVNNPIFLEIFS
-176 NVFSAGALALL
+176 NVFSSGALALL

-196 IQDSYL
+196 IKDSYL

-207 LKEVGYK
+207 LREVGYS
-214 RTNNTF
+214 RTNKTL

-226 AKTYK
+226 VQTYK
-231 NIINGIT
+231 NIINGIS
-238 YADRLEIN
+238 YADRLEIS
-246 EYIETLEMYMK
+246 EYIEALEMYIK
-257 KKESLDEKIEALM
+257 KKENLDERIEALM
-270 NYLEG
+270 NFLEG
-275 KVYNSLSQIKGMP
+275 KVYNSLSEIKGMP
-288 KAQVASLLAEIGNVS
+288 KAQVASLIAEIGNIN

-308 RHLISYAG
+308 IHLLSYAG
-316 LNVQGEGSGKNKGY
+316 LNLQGEGSGKNKGH

-381 IALACK
+381 IALMCK
-387 ILRVIYGMLKYNIEF
+387 LLRVVYGMLKYNVEF
-402 DLNEMLKNYDFRNI
+402 NLNEMLKNYDFRNI

-427 SSEKKQKIIP
+427 NSEKKQKIIP

-443 FLNNRKSNEKSDD
+443 FLNNRKS

>member
-1 MRIFIGI
+1 MNLYIGV
-8 DIGKEYNYASFLNN
+8 DVGKEFNYASFLN
-22 EGIEIDKRFKFK
+22 EKGLEINKRFKFK
-34 NNHLGFLSL
+34 NNYLGFLKL

-53 CNFNYD
+53 YNFNYND
-59 DVLIGFESTGHYWI
+59 ILIGFESTGHYWI
-73 NTDWF
+73 NVDWF
-78 IAEKLNIKTVMVRN
+78 LTEKLNIKTVMVRN

-141 LTRERTELEKEI
+141 LTRERSELEKEI
-153 ARYKNRYRAW
+153 ARYKNRFRAW
-163 LDVNNQIFLENFS
+163 LDVNNPIFLENFS

-207 LKEVGYK
+207 LREVGYS
-214 RTNNTF
+214 RTNKTL

-226 AKTYK
+226 VQTYK
-231 NIINGIT
+231 NIINGIS
-238 YADRLEIN
+238 YADRLEIS
-246 EYIETLEMYMK
+246 EYIEALEMYIK
-257 KKESLDEKIEALM
+257 KKENLDERIEVLM
-270 NYLEG
+270 NFLEG
-275 KVYNSLSQIKGMP
+275 KVYTSLSEIKGMP
-288 KAQVASLLAEIGNVS
+288 KAQVASLISEIGNIN

-308 RHLISYAG
+308 RHLLSYAG
-316 LNVQGEGSGKNKGY
+316 LNLQGEGSGKNKGH

-381 IALACK
+381 IALMCK
-387 ILRVIYGMLKYNIEF
+387 LLRVVYGMLKYNVEF
-402 DLNEMLKNYDFRNI
+402 NLNEMLKNYDFRNI

-427 SSEKKQKIIP
+427 NSEKKQKIIP

-443 FLNNRKSNEKSDD
+443 FLNNRKSN

>member
-1 MRIFIGI
+1 MNLYIGV
-8 DIGKEYNYASFLNN
+8 DIGKELNYASFLN
-22 EGIEIDKRFKFK
+22 EKGVEIDKRFKFK
-34 NNHLGFLSL
+34 NNYLGFLKL

-53 CNFNYD
+53 YNLKYD
-59 DVLIGFESTGHYWI
+59 DILVGFESTGHYWI
-73 NTDWF
+73 NVDWF
-78 IAEKLNIKTVMVRN
+78 LTEKLNIKTVMVRN

-141 LTRERTELEKEI
+141 LTRERSELEKEI
-153 ARYKNRYRAW
+153 ARYKNRFRAW
-163 LDVNNQIFLENFS
+163 LDVNNPIFLEIFS
-176 NVFSAGALALL
+176 NVFSSGALALL

-196 IQDSYL
+196 IKDSYL

-207 LKEVGYK
+207 LREVGYS
-214 RTNNTF
+214 RTNKTL

-226 AKTYK
+226 VQTYK
-231 NIINGIT
+231 NIINGIS
-238 YADRLEIN
+238 YADRLEIS
-246 EYIETLEMYMK
+246 EYIEALEMYIK
-257 KKESLDEKIEALM
+257 KKENLDERIEVLM
-270 NYLEG
+270 NFLEG
-275 KVYNSLSQIKGMP
+275 KVYTSLSEIKGMP
-288 KAQVASLLAEIGNVS
+288 KAQVASLIAEIGNIN

-308 RHLISYAG
+308 IHLLSYAG
-316 LNVQGEGSGKNKGY
+316 LNLQGEGSGKNKGH

-381 IALACK
+381 IALMCK
-387 ILRVIYGMLKYNIEF
+387 LLRVVYGMLKYNVEF
-402 DLNEMLKNYDFRNI
+402 NLNEMLKNYDFRNI

-427 SSEKKQKIIP
+427 NSEKKQRIIT

-443 FLNNRKSNEKSDD
+443 FLNNRKSN

>member
-1 MRIFIGI
+1 MNLYIGV
-8 DIGKEYNYASFLNN
+8 DIGKELNYASFLN
-22 EGIEIDKRFKFK
+22 EKGVEIDKRFKFK
-34 NNHLGFLSL
+34 NNYLGFLKL

-53 CNFNYD
+53 YNLKYD
-59 DVLIGFESTGHYWI
+59 DILVGFESTGHYWI
-73 NTDWF
+73 NVDWF
-78 IAEKLNIKTVMVRN
+78 LTEKLNIKTVMVRN

-141 LTRERTELEKEI
+141 LTRERSELEKEI
-153 ARYKNRYRAW
+153 ARYKNRFRAW
-163 LDVNNQIFLENFS
+163 LDVNNPIFLEIFS
-176 NVFSAGALALL
+176 NVFSSGALALL

-196 IQDSYL
+196 IKDSYL

-207 LKEVGYK
+207 LREVGYS
-214 RTNNTF
+214 RTNKTL

-226 AKTYK
+226 VQTYK
-231 NIINGIT
+231 NIINGIS
-238 YADRLEIN
+238 YADRLEIS
-246 EYIETLEMYMK
+246 EYIEALEMYIK
-257 KKESLDEKIEALM
+257 KKENLDERIEALM
-270 NYLEG
+270 NFLEG
-275 KVYNSLSQIKGMP
+275 KVYNSLSEIKGMP
-288 KAQVASLLAEIGNVS
+288 KAQVASLIAEIGNIN

-308 RHLISYAG
+308 IHLLSYAG
-316 LNVQGEGSGKNKGY
+316 LNLQGEGSGKNKGH

-381 IALACK
+381 IALMCK
-387 ILRVIYGMLKYNIEF
+387 LLRVVYGMLKYNVEF
-402 DLNEMLKNYDFRNI
+402 NLNEMLKNYDFRNI

-427 SSEKKQKIIP
+427 NSEKKQKIIP
-437 QEIEDI
+437 QEIEEI
-443 FLNNRKSNEKSDD
+443 FLNNRKSN

>member
-1 MRIFIGI
+1 MNLYIGV
-8 DIGKEYNYASFLNN
+8 DVGKEFNYASFLN
-22 EGIEIDKRFKFK
+22 EKGLEINKRFKFK
-34 NNHLGFLSL
+34 NNYLGFLKF

-53 CNFNYD
+53 YNFNYND
-59 DVLIGFESTGHYWI
+59 ILIGFESTGHYWI
-73 NTDWF
+73 NVDWF
-78 IAEKLNIKTVMVRN
+78 LTEKLNIKTVMVRN

-141 LTRERTELEKEI
+141 LTRERSELEKEI
-153 ARYKNRYRAW
+153 ARYKNRFRAW
-163 LDVNNQIFLENFS
+163 LDVNNPIFLENFS

-196 IQDSYL
+196 IKDSYL

-207 LKEVGYK
+207 LREVGYS
-214 RTNNTF
+214 RTNKTL

-226 AKTYK
+226 VETYK
-231 NIINGIT
+231 NVINGIS
-238 YADRLEIN
+238 YADRLEIS
-246 EYIETLEMYMK
+246 EYIEALEMYIN
-257 KKESLDEKIEALM
+257 KKENLDERIEALM
-270 NYLEG
+270 NFLEG
-275 KVYNSLSQIKGMP
+275 KVYTSLSEIKGMP
-288 KAQVASLLAEIGNVS
+288 KAQVASLISEIGNIN

-308 RHLISYAG
+308 RHLLSYAG
-316 LNVQGEGSGKNKGY
+316 LNLQGEGSGKNKGH

-381 IALACK
+381 IALMCK
-387 ILRVIYGMLKYNIEF
+387 LLRVVYGMLKYNVEF
-402 DLNEMLKNYDFRNI
+402 NLNEMLKNYDFRNI

-427 SSEKKQKIIP
+427 NSEKKQKIIP

-443 FLNNRKSNEKSDD
+443 FLNNRKSN

>member
-1 MRIFIGI
+1 MNLYIGV
-8 DIGKEYNYASFLNN
+8 DIGKELNYASFLN
-22 EGIEIDKRFKFK
+22 EKGVEIDKRFKFK
-34 NNHLGFLSL
+34 NNYLGFLKL

-53 CNFNYD
+53 YNLRYD
-59 DVLIGFESTGHYWI
+59 DILVGFESTGHYWI
-73 NTDWF
+73 NVDWF
-78 IAEKLNIKTVMVRN
+78 LTEKLNIKTVMVRN

-141 LTRERTELEKEI
+141 LTRERSELEKEI
-153 ARYKNRYRAW
+153 ARYKNRFRAW
-163 LDVNNQIFLENFS
+163 LDVNNPIFLENFS
-176 NVFSAGALALL
+176 NVFSSGALALL

-196 IQDSYL
+196 IKDSYL

-207 LKEVGYK
+207 LREVGYS
-214 RTNNTF
+214 RTNKTL

-226 AKTYK
+226 VETYK
-231 NIINGIT
+231 NIINGIS
-238 YADRLEIN
+238 YADRLEIS
-246 EYIETLEMYMK
+246 EYIEALEMYMK
-257 KKESLDEKIEALM
+257 KKENLDERIEALM
-270 NYLEG
+270 NFLEG
-275 KVYNSLSQIKGMP
+275 KVYTSLSEIKGMP
-288 KAQVASLLAEIGNVS
+288 KAQVASLLAEIGNIN

-308 RHLISYAG
+308 IHLISYAG
-316 LNVQGEGSGKNKGY
+316 LNLQGEGSGKNKGH

-381 IALACK
+381 IALMCK
-387 ILRVIYGMLKYNIEF
+387 LLRVVYGMLKYNVEF
-402 DLNEMLKNYDFRNI
+402 NLNEMIKNYDFRNI

-427 SSEKKQKIIP
+427 NSEKKQKIIP
-437 QEIEDI
+437 QEIEEI
-443 FLNNRKSNEKSDD
+443 FLNNKKSN

>member
-1 MRIFIGI
+1 MNLYIGV
-8 DIGKEYNYASFLNN
+8 DIGKELNYASFLN
-22 EGIEIDKRFKFK
+22 EKGVEIDKRFKFK
-34 NNHLGFLSL
+34 NNYLGFLKL

-53 CNFNYD
+53 YNLKYD
-59 DVLIGFESTGHYWI
+59 DILVGFESTGHYWI
-73 NTDWF
+73 NVDWF
-78 IAEKLNIKTVMVRN
+78 LTEKLNIKTVMVRN

-141 LTRERTELEKEI
+141 LTRERSELEKEI
-153 ARYKNRYRAW
+153 ARYKNRFRAW
-163 LDVNNQIFLENFS
+163 LDVNNPIFLENFS
-176 NVFSAGALALL
+176 NVFSSGALALL

-196 IQDSYL
+196 IKDSYL

-207 LKEVGYK
+207 LREVGYS
-214 RTNNTF
+214 RTNKTL

-226 AKTYK
+226 VQTYK
-231 NIINGIT
+231 NIINGIS
-238 YADRLEIN
+238 YADRLEIS
-246 EYIETLEMYMK
+246 EYIEALEMYIK
-257 KKESLDEKIEALM
+257 KKENLDERIEALM
-270 NYLEG
+270 NFLEG
-275 KVYNSLSQIKGMP
+275 KVYNSLSEIKGMP
-288 KAQVASLLAEIGNVS
+288 KAQVASLIAEIGNIN

-308 RHLISYAG
+308 IHLLSYAG
-316 LNVQGEGSGKNKGY
+316 LNLQGEGSGKNKGH

-381 IALACK
+381 IALMCK
-387 ILRVIYGMLKYNIEF
+387 LLRVVYGMLKYNVEF
-402 DLNEMLKNYDFRNI
+402 NLNEMLKNYDFRNI

-427 SSEKKQKIIP
+427 NSEKKQKIIS

-443 FLNNRKSNEKSDD
+443 FLNNRKSN

>member
-1 MRIFIGI
+1 MNLYIGV
-8 DIGKEYNYASFLNN
+8 DIGKELNYASFLN
-22 EGIEIDKRFKFK
+22 EKGVEIDKRFKFK
-34 NNHLGFLSL
+34 NNYLGFLKL

-53 CNFNYD
+53 YNLKYD
-59 DVLIGFESTGHYWI
+59 DILVGFESTGHYWI
-73 NTDWF
+73 NVDWF
-78 IAEKLNIKTVMVRN
+78 LTEKLNIKTVMVRN

-141 LTRERTELEKEI
+141 LTRERSELEKEI
-153 ARYKNRYRAW
+153 ARYKNRFRAW
-163 LDVNNQIFLENFS
+163 LDVNNPIFLEIFS
-176 NVFSAGALALL
+176 NVFSSGALALL

-196 IQDSYL
+196 IKDSYL

-207 LKEVGYK
+207 LREVGYS
-214 RTNNTF
+214 RTNKTL

-226 AKTYK
+226 VQTYK
-231 NIINGIT
+231 NIINGIS
-238 YADRLEIN
+238 YADRLEIS
-246 EYIETLEMYMK
+246 EYIEALEMYIK
-257 KKESLDEKIEALM
+257 KKENLDERIEALM
-270 NYLEG
+270 NFLEG
-275 KVYNSLSQIKGMP
+275 KVYNSLSEIKGMP
-288 KAQVASLLAEIGNVS
+288 KAQVASLIAEIGNIN

-308 RHLISYAG
+308 IHLLSYAG
-316 LNVQGEGSGKNKGY
+316 LNLQGEGSGKNKGH

-381 IALACK
+381 IALMCK
-387 ILRVIYGMLKYNIEF
+387 LLRVVYGMLKYNVEF
-402 DLNEMLKNYDFRNI
+402 NLNEMLKNYDFRNI

-427 SSEKKQKIIP
+427 NSEKKQKIIP

-443 FLNNRKSNEKSDD
+443 FLNNRKSN

>member
-1 MRIFIGI
+1 MRVFIGV
-8 DIGKEYNYASFLNN
+8 DIGKEVNVASFLNEN
-22 EGIEIDKRFKFK
+22 GVEIDKRFKFK
-34 NNHLGFLSL
+34 NNHLGFLKF

-53 CNFNYD
+53 YNLKSY

-73 NTDWF
+73 NIDWF
-78 IAEKLNIKTVMVRN
+78 ITEKLNIKTVMVRN
-92 DAVRHTRALNSQ
+92 DAVKHIRALNSQ

-133 EDYIVLRR
+133 EDHIVLRR
-141 LTRERTELEKEI
+141 LTRERSKLEKEI
-153 ARYKNRYRAW
+153 ARYKNRFRAW
-163 LDVNNQIFLENFS
+163 LDVNNPIFLDVFVNLFS
-176 NVFSAGALALL
+176 TGAFSLL

-202 EVREK
+202 EVKEK
-207 LKEVGYK
+207 LREVGYN
-214 RTNNTF
+214 RTNQTF

-226 AKTYK
+226 AKTHK
-231 NIINGIT
+231 NNINGIS
-238 YADRLEIN
+238 YADRLEISD
-246 EYIETLEMYMK
+246 YIETLEMYMK
-257 KKESLDEKIEALM
+257 KKESLDEKIEALIKI
-270 NYLEG
+270 LEE
-275 KVYNSLSQIKGMP
+275 KVFTSLSEIKGMP
-288 KAQVASLLAEIGNVS
+288 EAQVCSLLAEIGNTN

-316 LNVQGEGSGKNKGY
+316 LNIQGEGSGKSKGH
-330 SWISKTGNRKIRK
+330 SWISKTGNRNIRK

-366 KSYKRPNEKSSKEML
+366 KSYKRENEKANKEML
-381 IALACK
+381 IALMCK

-427 SSEKKQKIIP
+427 NSEKRQKIIP
-437 QEIEDI
+437 QEIEEI
-443 FLNNRKSNEKSDD
+443 FLSNKKSN

>member
-1 MRIFIGI
+1 MNLYIGV
-8 DIGKEYNYASFLNN
+8 DVGKEFNYASFLN
-22 EGIEIDKRFKFK
+22 EKGLEINKRFKFK
-34 NNHLGFLSL
+34 NNYLGFLKL

-53 CNFNYD
+53 YNFNYND
-59 DVLIGFESTGHYWI
+59 ILIGFESTGHYWI
-73 NTDWF
+73 NVDWF
-78 IAEKLNIKTVMVRN
+78 LTEKLNIKTVMVRN

-141 LTRERTELEKEI
+141 LTRERSELEKEI
-153 ARYKNRYRAW
+153 ARYKNRFRAW
-163 LDVNNQIFLENFS
+163 LDVNNPIFLENFS

-196 IQDSYL
+196 IKDSYL

-207 LKEVGYK
+207 LREVGYS
-214 RTNNTF
+214 RTNKTL

-226 AKTYK
+226 VETYK
-231 NIINGIT
+231 NVINGIS
-238 YADRLEIN
+238 YADRLEIS
-246 EYIETLEMYMK
+246 EYIEALEMYIN
-257 KKESLDEKIEALM
+257 KKENLDERIEALM
-270 NYLEG
+270 NFLEG
-275 KVYNSLSQIKGMP
+275 KVYTSLSEIKGMP
-288 KAQVASLLAEIGNVS
+288 KAQVASLISEIGNIN

-308 RHLISYAG
+308 RHLLSYAG
-316 LNVQGEGSGKNKGY
+316 LNLQGEGSGKNKGH

-381 IALACK
+381 IALMCK
-387 ILRVIYGMLKYNIEF
+387 LLRVVYGMLKYNVEF
-402 DLNEMLKNYDFRNI
+402 NLNEMLKNYDFRNI

-427 SSEKKQKIIP
+427 NSEKKQKIIP
-437 QEIEDI
+437 QEIEEI
-443 FLNNRKSNEKSDD
+443 FLNNRKSN

>member
-1 MRIFIGI
+1 MNLYIGV
-8 DIGKEYNYASFLNN
+8 DIGKELNYASFLN
-22 EGIEIDKRFKFK
+22 EKGVEIDKRFKFK
-34 NNHLGFLSL
+34 NNYLGFLKL

-53 CNFNYD
+53 YNLKYYD
-59 DVLIGFESTGHYWI
+59 ILIGFESTGHYWI
-73 NTDWF
+73 NIDWF
-78 IAEKLNIKTVMVRN
+78 LTEKLNIKTVMVRN

-141 LTRERTELEKEI
+141 LTRERSELEKEI
-153 ARYKNRYRAW
+153 ARYKNRFRAW
-163 LDVNNQIFLENFS
+163 LDVNNPIFLENFS

-196 IQDSYL
+196 IKDSYL

-207 LKEVGYK
+207 LREVGYS
-214 RTNNTF
+214 RTNKTL

-226 AKTYK
+226 VQTYK
-231 NIINGIT
+231 NIINGIS
-238 YADRLEIN
+238 YADRLEIS
-246 EYIETLEMYMK
+246 EYIEALGMYMK

-270 NYLEG
+270 NFLEG
-275 KVYNSLSQIKGMP
+275 KVYTSLSLVKGMP
-288 KAQVASLLAEIGNVS
+288 KAQVASLIAEIGNIN

-308 RHLISYAG
+308 IHLLSYAG
-316 LNVQGEGSGKNKGY
+316 LNLQGEGSGKNKGH

-343 ELYVITFNLVRH
+343 ELYVIIFNLVRH

-381 IALACK
+381 IALMCK
-387 ILRVIYGMLKYNIEF
+387 LLRVVYGMLKYNVEF
-402 DLNEMLKNYDFRNI
+402 NLNEMLKNYDFRNI

-427 SSEKKQKIIP
+427 NSEKKQKIIS
-437 QEIEDI
+437 QGIEDI
-443 FLNNRKSNEKSDD
+443 FLNNRKSN

>member
-1 MRIFIGI
+1 MNLYIGV
-8 DIGKEYNYASFLNN
+8 DIGKEFNYASFLN
-22 EGIEIDKRFKFK
+22 EKGVEIDKRFKFK
-34 NNHLGFLSL
+34 NNYLGFLKF

-53 CNFNYD
+53 YNLKYD
-59 DVLIGFESTGHYWI
+59 DILGGFESTGHYWI
-73 NTDWF
+73 NVDWF
-78 IAEKLNIKTVMVRN
+78 LTEKLNIKTVMVRN

-141 LTRERTELEKEI
+141 LTRERSELEKEI
-153 ARYKNRYRAW
+153 ARYKNRFRAW
-163 LDVNNQIFLENFS
+163 LDVNNPIFLEIFS
-176 NVFSAGALALL
+176 NVFSSGALALL

-196 IQDSYL
+196 IKDSYL

-207 LKEVGYK
+207 LREVGYS
-214 RTNNTF
+214 RTNKTL

-226 AKTYK
+226 VETYK
-231 NIINGIT
+231 NIINGIS
-238 YADRLEIN
+238 YADRLEIS
-246 EYIETLEMYMK
+246 EYIEALEMYIK
-257 KKESLDEKIEALM
+257 KKENLDERIEALM
-270 NYLEG
+270 KFLEG
-275 KVYNSLSQIKGMP
+275 KVYTSLSEIKGMP
-288 KAQVASLLAEIGNVS
+288 KAQVASLIAEIGNIN

-308 RHLISYAG
+308 RHLLSYAG
-316 LNVQGEGSGKNKGY
+316 LNLQGEGSGKNKGH

-381 IALACK
+381 IALMCK
-387 ILRVIYGMLKYNIEF
+387 LLRVIYGMLKYNVEF
-402 DLNEMLKNYDFRNI
+402 NLNEMLKNYDFRNI

-427 SSEKKQKIIP
+427 NSEKKQKIIP
-437 QEIEDI
+437 QEIEEI
-443 FLNNRKSNEKSDD
+443 FLNNRKSN

>member
-1 MRIFIGI
+1 MNLYIGV
-8 DIGKEYNYASFLNN
+8 DIGKELNYASFLN
-22 EGIEIDKRFKFK
+22 EKGLEIDKRFKFK
-34 NNHLGFLSL
+34 NNYLGFLKL

-53 CNFNYD
+53 YNLKYD
-59 DVLIGFESTGHYWI
+59 DILVGFESTGHYWI
-73 NTDWF
+73 NVDWF
-78 IAEKLNIKTVMVRN
+78 LTEKLNIKTVMVRN

-141 LTRERTELEKEI
+141 LTRERSELEKEI
-153 ARYKNRYRAW
+153 ARYKNRFRAW
-163 LDVNNQIFLENFS
+163 LDVNNPIFLENFS
-176 NVFSAGALALL
+176 NVFSSGALALL

-196 IQDSYL
+196 IKDSYL

-207 LKEVGYK
+207 LREVGYS
-214 RTNNTF
+214 RTNKTL

-226 AKTYK
+226 VETYK
-231 NIINGIT
+231 NIINGIS
-238 YADRLEIN
+238 YADRLEIS
-246 EYIETLEMYMK
+246 EYIEALEMYMK
-257 KKESLDEKIEALM
+257 KKENLDERIEALM
-270 NYLEG
+270 NFLEG
-275 KVYNSLSQIKGMP
+275 KVYTSLSEIKGMP
-288 KAQVASLLAEIGNVS
+288 KAQVASLIAEIGNIN

-308 RHLISYAG
+308 IHLISYAG
-316 LNVQGEGSGKNKGY
+316 LNLQGEGSGKNKGH

-381 IALACK
+381 IALMCK
-387 ILRVIYGMLKYNIEF
+387 LLRVVYGMLKYNVEF
-402 DLNEMLKNYDFRNI
+402 NLNEMLKNYDFRNI

-427 SSEKKQKIIP
+427 NSEKKQKIIP

-443 FLNNRKSNEKSDD
+443 FLNNRKSN

>member
-1 MRIFIGI
+1 MNLYIGV
-8 DIGKEYNYASFLNN
+8 DICKELNYASFLN
-22 EGIEIDKRFKFK
+22 EKGVEIDKRFKFK
-34 NNHLGFLSL
+34 NNYLGFLKL

-53 CNFNYD
+53 YNLKYD
-59 DVLIGFESTGHYWI
+59 DILVGFESTGHYWI
-73 NTDWF
+73 NIDWF
-78 IAEKLNIKTVMVRN
+78 LTEKLNIKTVMVRN

-127 DVQGRK
+127 DVQGKK

-141 LTRERTELEKEI
+141 LTRERSELEKEI
-153 ARYKNRYRAW
+153 ARYKNRFRAW
-163 LDVNNQIFLENFS
+163 LDVNNPIFLENFS

-207 LKEVGYK
+207 LREVGYS
-214 RTNNTF
+214 RTNKTL

-226 AKTYK
+226 VQTYK
-231 NIINGIT
+231 NIINGIS
-238 YADRLEIN
+238 YADRLEIS
-246 EYIETLEMYMK
+246 EYIEALEMYIK
-257 KKESLDEKIEALM
+257 KKENLDERIEVLM
-270 NYLEG
+270 NFLEG
-275 KVYNSLSQIKGMP
+275 KVYTSLSEIKGMP
-288 KAQVASLLAEIGNVS
+288 KAQVASLIAEIGNIN

-308 RHLISYAG
+308 RHLLSYAG
-316 LNVQGEGSGKNKGY
+316 LNLQGEGSGKNKGY

-343 ELYVITFNLVRH
+343 ELYVITFTLVKH

-366 KSYKRPNEKSSKEML
+366 KSYKRANEKSNKAML

-387 ILRVIYGMLKYNIEF
+387 ILRVIYGMLKYNMEF

-427 SSEKKQKIIP
+427 NSEKKQKIIP
-437 QEIEDI
+437 QEIEEI
-443 FLNNRKSNEKSDD
+443 FLNNRKSN